1 MEILLVEP
9 NAKERKDLA
18 LALSSR
24 GHKVTEVAGGWI
36 AQKTLQLFRYD
47 VIICATIMPGV
58 TGVNIISELRAAK
71 DDTIFIFIDSE
82 GYALNKQI
90 ALTLGANAYLVKP
103 IDVNYLSSVLNYCF
117 SDN

>member
-9 NAKERKDLA
+9 NAKERKELA

-24 GHKVTEVAGGWI
+24 GHDVTEAAGGWI
-36 AQKTLQLFRYD
+36 AQKTLKLFRYEA
-47 VIICATIMPGV
+47 IICSATMPGV

-82 GYALNKQI
+82 GCTLNKQI

-117 SDN
+117 NYN